1 MTVEEMISKQRE
13 DKLISLGYCERV
25 YSNTGLPDGKEF
37 PLYDMKMQ
45 RYYKEVPLSV
55 TDEEFERILAIGEIT
70 PKVSGLLP
78 IVLNWTGISI
88 YVVGAIAGMIIA
100 SSAGRYGDFSFTV
113 LLAWWV
119 SSFLGG
125 IGFQWMGAVL
135 KALHTKK

>member
-1 MTVEEMISKQRE
+1 MTIEEMIAKQRE

-25 YSNTGLPDGKEF
+25 YSNTGLPDKEF
-37 PLYDMKMQ
+37 PLLDRKTQ

-100 SSAGRYGDFSFTV
+100 SSAGRHGDVSFTV
-113 LLAWWV
+113 LLAWWA

-135 KALHTKK
+135 KALRTKK